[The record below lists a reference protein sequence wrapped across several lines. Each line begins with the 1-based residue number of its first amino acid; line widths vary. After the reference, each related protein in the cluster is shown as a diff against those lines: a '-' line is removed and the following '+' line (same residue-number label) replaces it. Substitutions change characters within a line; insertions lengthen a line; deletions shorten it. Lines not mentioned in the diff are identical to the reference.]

1 MLSSVAL
8 RAQIS
13 SIIDALS
20 KAAVAEIVKV
30 FEDGMVVMRLEV
42 CRRDSEIKKL
52 KTNIEVLHNELRTVQ
67 GTVTLHADTG
77 RAGEICSYVAQ
88 TENCCNSDYH
98 VVKDTFLFC
107 FFVVRTD
114 VASGFSPTFKDVGC
128 HQVFFSSHYTNYTVY
143 ANCACTFNT
152 FNYVRNV

>member
-20 KAAVAEIVKV
+20 KAAVAEIVRV

-52 KTNIEVLHNELRTVQ
+52 KTNLEVLHNELRTVQ
-67 GTVTLHADTG
+67 GRVTLHADTG

-98 VVKDTFLFC
+98 LVKDA
-107 FFVVRTD
+107 FFVLR
-114 VASGFSPTFKDVGC
+114 G
-128 HQVFFSSHYTNYTVY
+128 
-143 ANCACTFNT
+143 
-152 FNYVRNV
+152 